1 MGANHP
7 GEIKALCEIAEPDSG
22 LITNIGKAHLEG
34 FGSFDGV
41 VKTKSELFNYIV
53 AHKGI
58 IFCNG
63 ADKLLR
69 NIVNNYQNCALYNT
83 PDGIS
88 GRIIASAPTLK
99 VELTYKK
106 NQSTVNTHLY
116 GDYNFTN
123 ILAAARVGIEYGI
136 TLEEIKTG
144 IEKYHPTN
152 YRSQLLEIGSSVVI
166 MDCYNAN
173 PTSME
178 EALQNAANFKAN
190 RKIIIL
196 GGMKEL
202 GSFSNEEHKKLF
214 KLTENYSFDEIILF
228 GEEFK
233 DINPDKGISTVH
245 FDELVSY
252 IRSIE
257 LQNSLI
263 LIKGSRTNRLERLE
277 SVISDYLSSNS

>member
-1 MGANHP
+1 
-7 GEIKALCEIAEPDSG
+7 
-22 LITNIGKAHLEG
+22 
-34 FGSFDGV
+34 
-41 VKTKSELFNYIV
+41 
-53 AHKGI
+53 
-58 IFCNG
+58 
-63 ADKLLR
+63 
-69 NIVNNYQNCALYNT
+69 
-83 PDGIS
+83 
-88 GRIIASAPTLK
+88 
-99 VELTYKK
+99 
-106 NQSTVNTHLY
+106 
-116 GDYNFTN
+116 
-123 ILAAARVGIEYGI
+123 
-136 TLEEIKTG
+136 
-144 IEKYHPTN
+144 
-152 YRSQLLEIGSSVVI
+152 